1 MNDEFDN
8 LTPALTS
15 PAASAEMI
23 IPSDTDDL
31 AHVTRGL
38 YLGQSGD
45 VSVRMKSG
53 ELVTFSNVQGGTTLA
68 LRIEKIFATGTTASG
83 LVGLR

>member
-8 LTPALTS
+8 FAPALTS
-15 PAASAEMI
+15 PAACAEMVV
-23 IPSDTDDL
+23 PSDTDDL

-38 YLGQSGD
+38 YVGQSGD
-45 VSVRMKSG
+45 VAVRMKSG

-68 LRIEKIFATGTTASG
+68 LRIEKVFATGTTASG
-83 LVGLR
+83 IVGLR